1 IADRLIVMNDGRV
14 VADGRPDQILSSE
27 LLSDVYDYPL
37 TVKVDPASGSLEI
50 RPRRNPPTSS

>member
-1 IADRLIVMNDGRV
+1 

-37 TVKVDPASGSLEI
+37 TVKADPVSGSLEI
-50 RPRRNPPTSS
+50 RPRRNPPTGP